1 MVFLLYLPI
10 STLVRFCPKLAAY
23 HMERFCESY
32 EKKSHAKL
40 RLHKVAGHSTE
51 ILELHAERPSF
62 HILFIPGNPGI
73 VTFYRD
79 YLEVLYEL
87 FDKKASVT
95 AIGHVAHTSKDWED
109 GKLFSL
115 QEQISHK
122 VGHSIGAYIS
132 LDIFKAF
139 PQKVSYM
146 IGMYPFLTLNRD
158 SNFQAFLTKAA
169 KLPILCAGLSSLA
182 GLVGLFP
189 SRFNRGLIKR
199 LVGRTWSS
207 DAVHVASTYL
217 LRYSMVRNYT
227 YMGMTEFEKLQEIP
241 DWTFIRG
248 KENQIAFLFGSDDH
262 WGPLSLFEEVSQKA
276 PGISLAI
283 EKEGHTH
290 AFCCTQAGSTW
301 VAEHTVDLIK
311 QHLKGEH

>member
-95 AIGHVAHTSKDWED
+95 AIGHVAHTSKVQFLKEE
-109 GKLFSL
+109 LL
-115 QEQISHK
+115 RHETRI
-122 VGHSIGAYIS
+122 I
-132 LDIFKAF
+132 L
-139 PQKVSYM
+139 VSYM

>member
-115 QEQISHK
+115 QEQISH
-122 VGHSIGAYIS
+122 
-132 LDIFKAF
+132 
-139 PQKVSYM
+139 KVSYM